1 MTMSGRR
8 LRSIKRFEAKP
19 PDLDPPLADLA
30 RDVAPIQEA
39 TDLRDLFAA
48 LAQSVLRTLRVEAVF
63 VSLLDT
69 SRDVLVDYAAAVGPN
84 YKPNMLAEEYSL
96 TDFPATKTV
105 IDSGESLEISVAD
118 PYADL
123 AESRYLTEL
132 GFSRVLICRLKVE
145 GRGIGVVEAFRVED
159 RPFRKDDPH
168 HVDLLVGFAANA
180 YSRIRLTE
188 KLESHYTET
197 LEALSS
203 ALEVRDPY
211 TEAHT
216 GRIRDLASALAVA
229 MRLPTEV
236 RRAVRLGALL
246 HDVGKI
252 GIADSILRKPGPLDD
267 SEWVQMR
274 MHPEIGERML
284 RGIEFLARAL
294 PVIRNHHE
302 RWDGGGYPD
311 RRAGEDIPI
320 AARIISVCDAFDAMT
335 SDRPYRK
342 AISVEAACE
351 EIERCSGTQFDPTC
365 AMLLVEMVKRMGTG
379 GGLEARFVRY
389 AS

>member
-1 MTMSGRR
+1 MSGRR
-8 LRSIKRFEAKP
+8 LRSINRFGAKA
-19 PDLDPPLADLA
+19 PDLNPPLAALA

-48 LAQSVLRTLRVEAVF
+48 LAQTVLRTLRVDAVF
-63 VSLLDT
+63 VSLFDGE
-69 SRDVLVDYAAAVGPN
+69 RDVLVDYAAAVGPD
-84 YKPNMLAEEYSL
+84 YRPNLLAEEYSL
-96 TDFPATKTV
+96 SDFPATKTV

-123 AESRYLTEL
+123 AESRYLTEI
-132 GFSRVLICRLKVE
+132 GFSRALISRLNVE
-145 GRGIGVVEAFRVED
+145 GRAIGVIEAFRVQD
-159 RPFRKDDPH
+159 RPFRKDDPY

-180 YSRIRLTE
+180 YSRILLAE

-197 LEALSS
+197 IEALGS
-203 ALEVRDPY
+203 ALEARDPY

-229 MRLPTEV
+229 MRLPSDV

-252 GIADSILRKPGPLDD
+252 GIADSILRKPGPLDAA
-267 SEWVQMR
+267 EWDQMR

-284 RGIEFLARAL
+284 HGIEFLDRAL
-294 PVIRNHHE
+294 PVIRSHHE

-311 RRAGEDIPI
+311 GRVGEDIPI

-335 SDRPYRK
+335 SDRPYRE
-342 AISVEAACE
+342 AMSVEAACD
-351 EIERCSGTQFDPTC
+351 EIERCAGTQFDPTC
-365 AMLLVEMVKRMGTG
+365 AKLLVEMVRKMGIT
-379 GGLEARFVRY
+379 GGLEKRFVRY
-389 AS
+389 AN

>member
-1 MTMSGRR
+1 MSGRR
-8 LRSIKRFEAKP
+8 LRTITRFETKP
-19 PDLDPPLADLA
+19 PDLDLPISDLA

-48 LAQSVLRTLRVEAVF
+48 LAQAVLRTLWVDAVF
-63 VSLLDT
+63 VSLFDDE
-69 SRDVLVDYAAAVGPN
+69 RDVLVDYAAAVGPKH
-84 YKPNMLAEEYSL
+84 KPNMLVEEYSL
-96 TDFPATKTV
+96 ADFPATRTV
-105 IDSGESLEISVAD
+105 IDSGESLEISVSD

-123 AESRYLTEL
+123 AESRYLTEI
-132 GFSRVLICRLKVE
+132 GFARALISRLDVE

-180 YSRIRLTE
+180 YARIRLAE
-188 KLESHYTET
+188 RLESHYTET
-197 LEALSS
+197 IEALSS
-203 ALEVRDPY
+203 ALEARDPY

-216 GRIRDLASALAVA
+216 GRIRDLAGAMAVA
-229 MRLPTEV
+229 MRLPADV

-252 GIADSILRKPGPLDD
+252 GIADSILRKAGPLDV
-267 SEWVQMR
+267 SEWEQMR
-274 MHPEIGERML
+274 LHPEIGERML
-284 RGIEFLARAL
+284 RGIAFLEHAL
-294 PVIRNHHE
+294 PAIRSHHE

-311 RRAGEDIPI
+311 GSAGEDIPI
-320 AARIISVCDAFDAMT
+320 AARIIAVCDAFDAMT

-342 AISVEAACE
+342 AMSVEAACD
-351 EIERCSGTQFDPTC
+351 EIRRCAGTQFDPTC
-365 AMLLVEMVKRMGTG
+365 AMLLVEMVKNMGDTE
-379 GGLEARFVRY
+379 GLEARFVRY

>member
-1 MTMSGRR
+1 
-8 LRSIKRFEAKP
+8 
-19 PDLDPPLADLA
+19 
-30 RDVAPIQEA
+30 
-39 TDLRDLFAA
+39 
-48 LAQSVLRTLRVEAVF
+48 
-63 VSLLDT
+63 
-69 SRDVLVDYAAAVGPN
+69 
-84 YKPNMLAEEYSL
+84 
-96 TDFPATKTV
+96 
-105 IDSGESLEISVAD
+105 
-118 PYADL
+118 
-123 AESRYLTEL
+123 
-132 GFSRVLICRLKVE
+132 
-145 GRGIGVVEAFRVED
+145 
-159 RPFRKDDPH
+159 
-168 HVDLLVGFAANA
+168 LVGFAANA

-229 MRLPTEV
+229 MRLPAEV

-365 AMLLVEMVKRMGTG
+365 AMLLVEMVKRMGAG

>member
-19 PDLDPPLADLA
+19 PDLDLPLSDLA

-48 LAQSVLRTLRVEAVF
+48 LAQSVLRTLRVDAVF
-63 VSLLDT
+63 VSLLDGE
-69 SRDVLVDYAAAVGPN
+69 RDVLIDYAASVGSQF
-84 YKPNMLAEEYSL
+84 KPNLLAEEYSL
-96 TDFPATKTV
+96 KDFPATRSV
-105 IDSGESLEISVAD
+105 IDSGESLEISVSD
-118 PYADL
+118 PYADS
-123 AESRYLTEL
+123 AESRFLTEVGL
-132 GFSRVLICRLKVE
+132 SRALISRLNVE
-145 GRGIGVVEAFRVED
+145 GRGIGVVEAFRIND

-180 YSRIRLTE
+180 YSRIRLAE

-197 LEALSS
+197 IEALVS
-203 ALEVRDPY
+203 ALEARDPY

-229 MRLPTEV
+229 MRLPANL
-236 RRAVRLGALL
+236 RRAIRLGALM

-267 SEWVQMR
+267 AEWEQMR
-274 MHPEIGERML
+274 MHPEIGVRML
-284 RGIEFLARAL
+284 QKIEFLDGAL
-294 PVIRNHHE
+294 PIIRSHHE
-302 RWDGGGYPD
+302 RWDGDGYPD
-311 RRAGEDIPI
+311 GRAGEDIPI
-320 AARIISVCDAFDAMT
+320 AARIITVCDAFDAMT
-335 SDRPYRK
+335 SDRPYRT
-342 AISVEAACE
+342 AMSVEAACD
-351 EIERCSGTQFDPTC
+351 EIQRCAGTQFDPTC
-365 AMLLVEMVKRMGTG
+365 AMLLVEMVKNMGDTK
-379 GGLEARFVRY
+379 GLEARFVRY